1 MPKVFD
7 WNGYRF
13 YFYSDEG
20 NPREPMHIHIEKADA
35 DAKFWLYPE
44 VELAYNHGFNARVI
58 RLLQAVVENRR
69 SEIERVWRGHFG

>member
-20 NPREPMHIHIEKADA
+20 DPREPMHIHIEKANA
-35 DAKFWLYPE
+35 DAKFWLSPE
-44 VELAYNHGFNARVI
+44 IELAYNHGFNARVI
-58 RLLQAVVENRR
+58 RLLAAVVENRR
-69 SEIERVWRGHFG
+69 GEIERAWRGHFD